1 MGDVTP
7 ALLNDST
14 IPINSDESKT
24 DSVDKYDSSSTAS
37 DSSAEQ
43 INSIGAQS
51 RIPEKENLSNE
62 RGSFRESESIPL
74 TFKTPPKSFE
84 RLLTESSLPGL
95 SQKEE
100 GVGVAV
106 FSENEELKAEP
117 ELIQNNDEKIVKV
130 SDAQEASVEALG
142 KTTDPCQ
149 TEDQIS
155 VNIDIGRKMSEI
167 LAYASKKL
175 NISSNLM
182 QLYLQPRDPSET
194 TERLLSLELSAKEAG
209 LINEDVLRIGQVKKD
224 PAPAS
229 EVVAKDTA
237 DTKKFTPESKF
248 TSKRRSEYD
257 SQRASNIQ
265 SVILPTR
272 SSSFLARARPITK
285 PAAVRNTVSTEV
297 KRKKGLP
304 LPSAPNEKL
313 KPNKTSNSETSN
325 SEISNS
331 EAFDMV
337 DPNQKI

>member
-1 MGDVTP
+1 MIQPVRATVLNHSKNKNMGDVTP

-142 KTTDPCQ
+142 KTTDPCYFSQ
-149 TEDQIS
+149 ED
-155 VNIDIGRKMSEI
+155 E
-167 LAYASKKL
+167 KKK
-175 NISSNLM
+175 NLI
-182 QLYLQPRDPSET
+182 EA
-194 TERLLSLELSAKEAG
+194 LL
-209 LINEDVLRIGQVKKD
+209 
-224 PAPAS
+224 
-229 EVVAKDTA
+229 
-237 DTKKFTPESKF
+237 
-248 TSKRRSEYD
+248 
-257 SQRASNIQ
+257 
-265 SVILPTR
+265 
-272 SSSFLARARPITK
+272 
-285 PAAVRNTVSTEV
+285 
-297 KRKKGLP
+297 
-304 LPSAPNEKL
+304 
-313 KPNKTSNSETSN
+313 
-325 SEISNS
+325 
-331 EAFDMV
+331 
-337 DPNQKI
+337 